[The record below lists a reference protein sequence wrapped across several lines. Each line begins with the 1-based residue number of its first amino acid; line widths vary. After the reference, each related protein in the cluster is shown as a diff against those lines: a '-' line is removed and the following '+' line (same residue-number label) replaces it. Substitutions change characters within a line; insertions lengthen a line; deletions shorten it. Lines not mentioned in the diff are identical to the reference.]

1 VARLAGVSRATVSYV
16 LNNRSDVTITEATR
30 QQVLRSAQTL
40 GYQPSPAARALRA
53 GRGDVVLV
61 LMPTWAEAQ
70 FGDLLGELSRLIGRH
85 GLVCLIHESGG
96 WEGNLQQLLAR
107 VTAAA
112 VVTLEPLQERD
123 AAVLERGAILEV
135 RAWLVD
141 TPGHPHTTAIHQADV
156 VRAQVDHLLERGY
169 RRLAYLAAGQPAARQ
184 FLDER
189 VAAFE
194 ELCREYGLRT
204 GPVALVENNLTE
216 IETTLRT
223 WRRRSQRSMGICTW
237 SDATA
242 LGVVMAA
249 RQLGLAV
256 PADIGVVGVDDAPWA
271 ELVSPAISSVRFDLS
286 GEAAN
291 IAQKIAA
298 ALGLGTMDEASP
310 TVHPVTVIPRAST

>member
-1 VARLAGVSRATVSYV
+1 MSYV
-16 LNNRSDVTITEATR
+16 LNNRSDVTITDATR
-30 QQVLRSAQTL
+30 QQVLRAARTL

-61 LMPTWAEAQ
+61 LMPAWADGQ
-70 FGDLLGELSRLIGRH
+70 FGDLLSELSRLIGRH
-85 GLVCLIHESGG
+85 GLVCLIHESGH

-112 VVTLEPLQERD
+112 VVTLEPLQEPD
-123 AAVLERGAILEV
+123 AAVLERGAIPEV

-156 VRAQVDHLLERGY
+156 VRAQVDHLFERGY
-169 RRLAYLAAGQPAARQ
+169 RRLAYLAAAQPTARR

-189 VAAFE
+189 VAAFTKV
-194 ELCREYGLRT
+194 CREYGLRT
-204 GPVALVENNLTE
+204 GPVALVKNSLTE

-223 WRRRSQRSMGICTW
+223 WRRRSQRSIGVCAW

-249 RQLGLAV
+249 RELGLAV
-256 PADIGVVGVDDAPWA
+256 PDDIGVVGVDDAPWA
-271 ELVSPAISSVRFDLS
+271 TLVSPAITSVRFDLS
-286 GEAAN
+286 GEAAI
-291 IAQKIAA
+291 IAQKITDG
-298 ALGLGTMDEASP
+298 LGLETIDEMRP